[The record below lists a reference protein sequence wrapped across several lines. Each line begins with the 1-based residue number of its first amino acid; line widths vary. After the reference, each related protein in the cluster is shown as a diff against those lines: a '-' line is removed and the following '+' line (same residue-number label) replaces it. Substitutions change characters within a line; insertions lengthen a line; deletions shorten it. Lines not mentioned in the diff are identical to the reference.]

1 MIERVCSAKPAVTQ
15 LVAPLQIGPL
25 VVDPPV
31 LQAPMAGFTNYAFR
45 QIVRDFGGVGLQATE
60 MISARGFL
68 GLHER
73 FSELPDRLWGVA
85 DEPRPLAVQ
94 IWDNDPESLAAVG
107 AKLAHELAVSVVDI
121 NFGCPVR
128 QVTERAK
135 SGSYLL
141 RDPEQMGRIIER
153 VVQACQPVP
162 VTAKIRL
169 GCTRD
174 QINAID
180 IAQVVEGAGASAL
193 TVHGRTAADFFKG
206 SADWE
211 KISEI
216 RPFLKNIPLIGNGDL
231 NSPQAVLAAFERYN
245 VDGVMIARAALGKP
259 WLFRQV
265 HAALRGEQ
273 IPPDPTLQEER
284 ELLRHHFDLI
294 CRRFGAEKGC
304 VLMRKYAC
312 CYAQGR
318 RGARTF
324 RSRVAVIENPK
335 EFFKVVEESFPR
347 DADDQCTSSVSP
359 VSISR
364 GPLTCSSTSTGG
376 SEKTL

>member
-1 MIERVCSAKPAVTQ
+1 LIELSPTPKLPA
-15 LVAPLQIGPL
+15 LHIGPV
-25 VVDPPV
+25 VVDPPL

-45 QIVRDFGGVGLQATE
+45 QIVRGFGGAGLQATE

-68 GLHER
+68 GMQSH
-73 FSELPDRLWGVA
+73 SDNLPDRLWGVA

-94 IWDNDPESLAAVG
+94 IWDNDPEALASVG
-107 AKLAHELAVSVVDI
+107 AKLAHELKVTVVDI

-141 RDPEQMGRIIER
+141 RCPEKMGEIIER
-153 VVQACQPVP
+153 VVAACKPVP

-216 RPFLKNIPLIGNGDL
+216 RPFLKKIPLIGNGDL
-231 NSPQAVLAAFERYN
+231 DSPRAVLEAFDRYAI
-245 VDGVMIARAALGKP
+245 DGVMIARAALGRP
-259 WLFRQV
+259 WLFRQAQ
-265 HAALRGEQ
+265 AALRGEQ
-273 IPPDPTLQEER
+273 IPADPSLEEQR
-284 ELLRHHFDLI
+284 QLLLHHFDLI
-294 CRRFGAEKGC
+294 CRRFGTEKGC

-324 RSRVAVIENPK
+324 RSQVAVIETAE
-335 EFFKVVEESFPR
+335 EFFRVVEESFPR
-347 DADDQCTSSVSP
+347 DSETQSASETSP
-359 VSISR
+359 VSISS

-376 SEKTL
+376 NEKTL

>member
-1 MIERVCSAKPAVTQ
+1 LIHRSETSPPR
-15 LVAPLQIGPL
+15 PLNIGPL
-25 VVDPPV
+25 VIDPPL

-45 QIVRDFGGVGLQATE
+45 QIVRAFGGAGLQATE

-68 GLHER
+68 GMQSH
-73 FSELPDRLWGVA
+73 SDNLPDRLWGVA

-94 IWDNDPESLAAVG
+94 IWDNDPEALAAVG
-107 AKLAHELAVSVVDI
+107 AKLAHTLRVSVVDI

-141 RDPEQMGRIIER
+141 RYPEKMGRIIEC
-153 VVQACQPVP
+153 VVAACRPVP

-180 IAQVVEGAGASAL
+180 VAQVVEGAGAAAL

-211 KISEI
+211 KIAQI
-216 RPFLKNIPLIGNGDL
+216 RPFLKQIPLIGNGDL
-231 NSPQAVLAAFERYN
+231 DSPQAVLEAFDRYA
-245 VDGVMIARAALGKP
+245 VDGVMIARAALGRP
-259 WLFRQV
+259 WLFRQAQ
-265 HAALRGEQ
+265 AALRGEA
-273 IPPDPTLQEER
+273 IPADPSLEEQR
-284 ELLRHHFDLI
+284 QLLLHHFELI
-294 CRRFGAEKGC
+294 CQRFGTEKGC

-324 RSRVAVIENPK
+324 RSRVAVIESAE
-335 EFFKVVEESFPR
+335 EFFRVVEDSFPR
-347 DADDQCTSSVSP
+347 DATDQSTTSVSP